1 MMSYR
6 ARERDMQAALAKIDQ
21 MDEVSA
27 PTVLIRVEGRD
38 E

>member
-6 ARERDMQAALAKIDQ
+6 ARERDMQAALVKINQ
-21 MDEVSA
+21 MDEVSE